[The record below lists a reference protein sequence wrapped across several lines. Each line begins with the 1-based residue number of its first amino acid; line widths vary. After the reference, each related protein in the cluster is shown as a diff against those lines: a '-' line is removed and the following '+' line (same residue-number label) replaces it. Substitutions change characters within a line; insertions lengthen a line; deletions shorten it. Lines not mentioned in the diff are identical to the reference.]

1 MNTKTQLIQFLFHLP
16 SSLNL
21 INPLHHYLLQIQNP
35 KKPISP
41 KIKMAPKNPL
51 FLLLLLL
58 HLMSP
63 AAAEVPAVIVFG
75 DSSVD
80 AGNNNV
86 ISTLLKSNFQP
97 YGRDFDG
104 GRPTGRFSNGRIPP
118 DYISQAFGLK
128 SNIPAYLDP
137 NYGIGDFATGVCF
150 ASAGTGYDNATSNVL
165 NVIPLWKELEYF
177 ADYQSKLRAYVG
189 DQRGNKIISEAL
201 YLMSLGT
208 NDFLENYYTFPTR
221 RSQFNVKQYQDFL
234 VSLSKGFITE
244 LYSLGARKISLTG
257 VPPMGCLPLERA
269 TNFEHGHDCVH
280 EYNEVATEF
289 NGKLDSMSR
298 ELEKELHGLRILF
311 TKDVYGL
318 LLDMIGNPKSYG
330 FEVAGVACCATGMF
344 EMGYLCNRHS
354 LTCSDANKYV
364 FWDAFHPSEKT
375 NQIVASHLIP
385 ILLNKFK

>member
-16 SSLNL
+16 SSFNL

-35 KKPISP
+35 KKPTSP
-41 KIKMAPKNPL
+41 KKKKMAPKNPL
-51 FLLLLLL
+51 FWLLLLL

-208 NDFLENYYTFPTR
+208 NDFLENYYTFPMR

-330 FEVAGVACCATGMF
+330 KK
-344 EMGYLCNRHS
+344 HS
-354 LTCSDANKYV
+354 
-364 FWDAFHPSEKT
+364 KT
-375 NQIVASHLIP
+375 FGSI
-385 ILLNKFK
+385 